1 MVCIAYAILGIPLM
15 LLILANIGEV
25 MANIF
30 RYTYFSICCCG
41 VLKWIIRYKP
51 LFHKKD
57 YLRQKQITSFAT
69 VYDDD
74 TEDEDLEKIS
84 VPVIVTLFLIGS
96 YIFLGALLF
105 GEWLNLNWMDAAYFS
120 FITFSTVGFGD
131 IVPGM
136 DDLNSTNAQLKMFGT
151 ALYMVIGMAILSMAF
166 NLVQEEVVEKIN
178 WLENSINSAKKINE
192 MKNK

>member
-1 MVCIAYAILGIPLM
+1 M
-15 LLILANIGEV
+15 LLTLANIGEV

-30 RYTYFSICCCG
+30 RYTYLSICCCG
-41 VLKWIIRYKP
+41 VLKWFIKYKP
-51 LFHKKD
+51 LFVKNVHI
-57 YLRQKQITSFAT
+57 RQKQIISFAP
-69 VYDDD
+69 VYDD

-105 GEWLNLNWMDAAYFS
+105 GEWLNINWMDAAYFS

-136 DDLNSTNAQLKMFGT
+136 DDLNNTSAQLKMFGT
-151 ALYMVIGMAILSMAF
+151 ALYMVIGMAVLSMAF
-166 NLVQEEVVEKIN
+166 NLVQEEVMEKIN
-178 WLENSINSAKKINE
+178 WIENSINTAKKIKE